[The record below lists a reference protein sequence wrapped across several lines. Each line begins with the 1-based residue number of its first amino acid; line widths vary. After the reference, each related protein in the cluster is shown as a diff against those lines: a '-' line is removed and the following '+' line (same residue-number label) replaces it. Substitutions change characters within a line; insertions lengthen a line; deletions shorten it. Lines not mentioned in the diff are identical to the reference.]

1 MNEKRIKEL
10 QDFANDFDRQLKNAE
25 ESYELNLKNM
35 NLLNKNN
42 KFKKSYSSLG
52 SKSQNKT
59 MISKYNM
66 PFSTPTMPIVSQK
79 EKRNTKSC
87 KKKQGKISGNI
98 YKNLLPWIPPH
109 YVGNY
114 FDNFKILKDRHNLSA
129 WEKVITLIFF
139 IFYFYRIE
147 LVYVKEAIQ
156 KK

>member
-79 EKRNTKSC
+79 KTR
-87 KKKQGKISGNI
+87 
-98 YKNLLPWIPPH
+98 KN
-109 YVGNY
+109 
-114 FDNFKILKDRHNLSA
+114 
-129 WEKVITLIFF
+129 
-139 IFYFYRIE
+139 
-147 LVYVKEAIQ
+147 
-156 KK
+156 